1 MAFSMGLK
9 TITSETDRMRGLV
22 KKAVLLEKHRRFLL
36 SLKKIKITSP
46 CNKNV
51 AKWKTKTYII
61 HKKRKIFHVYF
72 TIDIE
77 YKLRPQ
83 KKRESASFN
92 SAALAS
98 EESAILFFTQ
108 TVPIRAQ
115 DVLFLLI
122 LICTP

>member
-1 MAFSMGLK
+1 MVLK
-9 TITSETDRMRGLV
+9 TITSERDRMRGLV
-22 KKAVLLEKHRRFLL
+22 KKAVLLEKYKRFLL
-36 SLKKIKITSP
+36 SLKRIKITSP
-46 CNKNV
+46 FNKKV
-51 AKWKTKTYII
+51 SKWKAKIYINCP
-61 HKKRKIFHVYF
+61 KKICHVYF

-92 SAALAS
+92 LAALAS